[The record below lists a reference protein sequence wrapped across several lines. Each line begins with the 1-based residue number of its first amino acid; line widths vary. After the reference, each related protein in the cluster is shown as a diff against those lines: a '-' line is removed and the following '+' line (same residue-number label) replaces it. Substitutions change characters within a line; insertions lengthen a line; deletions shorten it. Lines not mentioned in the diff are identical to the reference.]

1 MSEENR
7 SIYKTTFRKAQPFRT
22 LLSMFRPERKNVV
35 IALLVLTIKHSPAL
49 FLPVII
55 GNVVN
60 AVVEHETESVR
71 NIVLNSIFIFALL
84 IQNIF
89 THTLYIKYLSKA
101 IRSVEHN
108 VRYALVNQL
117 QALSISFHDNFESG
131 KLQTKVLRDAES
143 IEILSRQQANVV
155 FLGLLNVLF
164 PLIASFFY
172 DWLIALFFLVTIPMA
187 VIITRFFQKRMSL
200 TNKEY
205 RLQLETMSAR
215 VSEMVQMIPIAR
227 AHAVEDTEIRQ
238 MGKQL
243 ASVKEKGIKLDILNA
258 VFGSSSWVIFQ
269 SYQFICLL
277 ITGWMAYIGR
287 IEVGSVVMFQGFFTL
302 IVNSVN
308 AITTIAPDISRG
320 LDSINSLGEILE
332 SPDLEY
338 NEGKMKIQSVQ
349 GHYSFRDLNFSYVEG
364 MEALSDFSAKV
375 EPGECVAVI
384 GESGSGKST
393 LMNLIIGYRRP
404 VSGKILL
411 DGIDMQEID
420 LRTYRKHLA
429 VVPQNIMLFSGSVR
443 ENILYGLEHSDIT
456 EKKLEEVIKMAHLGD
471 VIKLLP
477 SGIDTTI
484 GEHGDKLSGGQK
496 QRIAIARALI
506 RDPEVIIF
514 DEATSSLDAES
525 EKFIQDS
532 ITEMIKGRT
541 TFIVAHRLSTIKKA
555 SRIIVLSKGKIIETG
570 EPCELLARNGAYAKM
585 VAMQSG

>member
-477 SGIDTTI
+477 NGLDTTI